1 MYNFPKDKR
10 KLKQRITQYERS
22 LRDKHIGI
30 YRALQ
35 SEENIDK
42 RSALLDGERKL
53 YKKLD

>member
-22 LRDKHIGI
+22 LRDRHIEI

-35 SEENIDK
+35 SEGSRDK
-42 RSALLDGERKL
+42 RSALLDEERTLSQKL
-53 YKKLD
+53 G